1 MSNSPHRDRT
11 ATILIRRYLPA
22 EMVGTATCL
31 LVIAL
36 CLADG
41 AGARRAVICASW
53 LEAVAFSAFMLERA
67 RRAALR
73 HHALG
78 ATGTALRRV
87 LSEFGVAEVAD
98 IAVLRPMAMLAGA
111 SVIGNWAGAVVGKFA
126 ADLAFYLL
134 AAPVHLVR
142 LRRRPVARSSDA

>member
-41 AGARRAVICASW
+41 AGARRAVIWS
-53 LEAVAFSAFMLERA
+53 RQT
-67 RRAALR
+67 
-73 HHALG
+73 G
-78 ATGTALRRV
+78 A
-87 LSEFGVAEVAD
+87 
-98 IAVLRPMAMLAGA
+98 
-111 SVIGNWAGAVVGKFA
+111 
-126 ADLAFYLL
+126 
-134 AAPVHLVR
+134 
-142 LRRRPVARSSDA
+142 